1 MSTILVTGARGT
13 VGTYTIGLA
22 EAEGHRVIVSDR
34 DHRGLR
40 APVRGEVRPADLS
53 DPAVFDALVRGVD
66 VVVNAA
72 AERAVTA
79 EPDELSRVNT
89 EAVARLYEACA
100 RAKVSRFIH
109 VSTATNY
116 ALPAHGPVREDTE
129 IAPRGPLGISRHAA
143 EVYLHGR
150 ADGPA
155 WTILRPAPI
164 YGPRGRHFASSLL
177 AFGPLARLVSPI
189 VPRPTG
195 GPLGTM
201 VHAEDVARAALFV
214 IDRAEAQRKVLNVAD
229 GDVMSL
235 GDRLGLTLD
244 AYGIRSVTLG
254 DDTRGVLRRAL
265 KTFDRD
271 IAHRLADASSVRAWS
286 LVVARHGLKPALRPH
301 LDREMM
307 ALLHE
312 DLVVDAGALRA
323 LGFAPRHDRFA
334 EGFRDV
340 LRWYQAERWVPRYG

>member
-13 VGTYTIGLA
+13 VGTYTVGLA
-22 EAEGHRVIVSDR
+22 EAAGHRVIVSDL
-34 DHRGLR
+34 DSRGLR
-40 APVRGEVRPADLS
+40 APVRGEIRPADLR
-53 DPAVFDALVRGVD
+53 DPAVYDALVRGVD

-72 AERAVTA
+72 AERSVGASA
-79 EPDELSRVNT
+79 EELSRVNT
-89 EAVARLYEACA
+89 ESVARLFEASA
-100 RAKVSRFIH
+100 RAKVKRFIH
-109 VSTATNY
+109 ISSATNY
-116 ALPAHGPVREDTE
+116 QLPTSGPVREDTP

-177 AFGPLARLVSPI
+177 AFGPLVRLGGPFVLRPI
-189 VPRPTG
+189 G

-214 IDRAEAQRKVLNVAD
+214 MDNPASHRAVFNVAD
-229 GDVMSL
+229 GDVMTL
-235 GDRLGLTLD
+235 GERLAVTLD
-244 AYGIRSVTLG
+244 AYGIKSYSVGEKAGMVFRRSMKAFDKDLVH
-254 DDTRGVLRRAL
+254 
-265 KTFDRD
+265 TF
-271 IAHRLADASSVRAWS
+271 ADASSVRLWS
-286 LVVARHGLKPALRPH
+286 YVVARYGLKPALRPH

-323 LGFAPRHDRFA
+323 LGYVPRHQRF
-334 EGFRDV
+334 EDGFRDV